1 MSYRLPDAAATE
13 RLGAAL
19 GSSCP
24 WNSLQPRAIY
34 LKGELGAGKT
44 TLARGLLRALG
55 VTGPVRS
62 PSYALLEPYSVAA
75 GTVVHVDLYRIRD
88 AAETE
93 ALGLR
98 DEYRGNAL
106 LLIEWPE
113 RAGAALPIPDLQ
125 LTLSLSAEERVAEF
139 EALTP
144 AGQAWESAAAAIF
157 DDLK

>member
-1 MSYRLPDAAATE
+1 MSFTLPDAAATE

-19 GSSCP
+19 ARTCP
-24 WNSLQPRAIY
+24 WNSTLPRAIY

-55 VTGPVRS
+55 VSGSVRS

-75 GTVVHVDLYRIRD
+75 GTVTHVDLYRIRD

-98 DEYRGNAL
+98 DEFHGDAL
-106 LLIEWPE
+106 VLVEWPE
-113 RAGAALPIPDLQ
+113 RAGSALPAPDLQ
-125 LTLSLSAEERVAEF
+125 VTLQMEADHRTAELASLSE
-139 EALTP
+139 
-144 AGQAWESAAAAIF
+144 AGQDWLEAAMLIF
-157 DDLK
+157 DGDN

>member
-19 GSSCP
+19 GSTCP

-44 TLARGLLRALG
+44 TLARGLLRSLG
-55 VTGPVRS
+55 VAGAVRS
-62 PSYALLEPYSVAA
+62 PSYALLEPYAVAA
-75 GTVVHVDLYRIRD
+75 GTVMHVDLYRIRD
-88 AAETE
+88 ASELE

-98 DEYRGNAL
+98 DEFQGNAL

-113 RAGAALPIPDLQ
+113 RAGGALPSPDLQ
-125 LTLSLSAEERVAEF
+125 VTLSVNAEERIAEL
-139 EALTP
+139 EALTSVGK
-144 AGQAWESAAAAIF
+144 AWQAVATTFFASTN
-157 DDLK
+157 